1 MYQLQTD
8 EQLLAFLKLND
19 ERAFTEIYERYW
31 EQISL
36 CVLKVTHSP
45 EDARDIVQEVFVSLW
60 KRRKELDIQGPLAPY
75 LIKAARNLSIRYIE
89 KNIRKRNFLSTLSS
103 HFISYDFSTENKV
116 ASHELE
122 SVVIKAID
130 KLPPKMRTVF
140 LLSRGENLSHKE
152 IAQRLGIA
160 ERTVKKQVGNALKVI
175 RTQMHVIL
183 LTIVPV
189 LNLLALLF

>member
-1 MYQLQTD
+1 MYHLKTD
-8 EQLLAFLKLND
+8 ERLLELLSD
-19 ERAFTEIYERYW
+19 HDDRAFTEIYERYW
-31 EQISL
+31 EQLSL
-36 CVLKVTHSP
+36 YVLKVTQSS
-45 EDARDIVQEVFVSLW
+45 EEASDIVQEIFVSLW
-60 KRRKELDIQGPLAPY
+60 KRRNELEIHGPLSAY

-103 HFISYDFSTENKV
+103 HFVTEDSSTESKV

-122 SVVIKAID
+122 SVVIKAVD

-152 IAQRLGIA
+152 IAKRLGIA

-175 RTQMHVIL
+175 RTQMHLVLIMA
-183 LTIVPV
+183 IPV
-189 LNLLALLF
+189 LHFLSRFF